1 MILYFV
7 LILVLIGIDQG
18 IKMMTVANLS
28 LGQVVNIIPNW
39 FSLTRLNNSGAAWSI
54 LEGQKWFFVL
64 VGLIATGLIITFMFH
79 YKEKKMYL
87 ISLSL
92 ILAGTIGNLIDRI
105 HNGYVVDMFQLDFV
119 NFPIFNGADIFLT
132 IGIIILTVL
141 IIKEK

>member
-105 HNGYVVDMFQLDFV
+105 HNGYVVDMFQLDFA

-132 IGIIILTVL
+132 LGIIILAVL

>member
-18 IKMMTVANLS
+18 IKMMTIANLS

-79 YKEKKMYL
+79 YKENKMYL

-132 IGIIILTVL
+132 IGIIILAVL

>member
-105 HNGYVVDMFQLDFV
+105 HNGYVVDMFQLDFA

-132 IGIIILTVL
+132 IGIIILAVL